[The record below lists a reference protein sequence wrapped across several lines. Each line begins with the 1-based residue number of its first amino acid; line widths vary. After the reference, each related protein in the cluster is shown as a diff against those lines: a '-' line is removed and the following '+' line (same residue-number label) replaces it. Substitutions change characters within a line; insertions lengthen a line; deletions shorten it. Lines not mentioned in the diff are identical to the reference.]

1 MDRRCHLVVAMGS
14 TTRMEH
20 ATTVQGSMEVS
31 VKSVTSTHASVVRMI
46 NTSST
51 QPVMEH
57 AISSITATTMKHKT
71 AMDCVQ
77 RQWATANTT

>member
-1 MDRRCHLVVAMGS
+1 MDRTCHLTVAMDT
-14 TTRMEH
+14 TTRTEH
-20 ATTVQGSMEVS
+20 ATTALGGMVMS
-31 VKSVTSTHASVVRMI
+31 VKRVTSPHASVVRMI

-51 QPVMEH
+51 QPVMEN
-57 AISSITATTMKHKT
+57 AMSSITATTMKHKT